1 MADALATLASM
12 FQLALHGDLPYIEF
26 RSRGKPAHC
35 CEIEE
40 EQDGKP
46 WYFDIKQ
53 YVENK
58 EYPPGIS
65 NNDKR
70 TLRRLAT
77 SFFLSGTILYK
88 RNHDMTFLQCVDAK
102 EANYMIEEIHGGS
115 SGTYAMARKI
125 LRAGYYWLSMESN
138 CCVHVRKCH

>member
-12 FQLALHGDLPYIEF
+12 FQLSPHGDLPYIEF
-26 RSRGKPAHC
+26 RSRGKPTHC
-35 CEIEE
+35 CAIEE
-40 EQDGKP
+40 ERDGKP

-65 NNDKR
+65 DNDKR

-77 SFFLSGTILYK
+77 GFFVSGTIMFK
-88 RNHDMTFLQCVDAK
+88 RNHDMTLLRCVAAK
-102 EANYMIEEIHGGS
+102 EANYRIQEIHGGS
-115 SGTYAMARKI
+115 LGHMPMGMLWPRRSLEQVITGSLWKAIVVPM
-125 LRAGYYWLSMESN
+125 
-138 CCVHVRKCH
+138 